1 MRQFALSIKR
11 NFVNALF
18 AHSSAPY
25 MLPVGVAP
33 CAYFSGLMIMT
44 LNRRTAFSAAAVLS
58 FAATL
63 VTVPVTAI
71 PAAAADGAA
80 PYCISR
86 GGSNGESSY
95 VGNCIYFDYQQC
107 LQAAA
112 DTRGNCVQNIDYHGG
127 TAPAPAARR
136 PRRAR

>member
-1 MRQFALSIKR
+1 
-11 NFVNALF
+11 
-18 AHSSAPY
+18 
-25 MLPVGVAP
+25 
-33 CAYFSGLMIMT
+33 MIMT

-63 VTVPVTAI
+63 VTVSVTAT

-136 PRRAR
+136 SRRAR